1 MIDHPDF
8 LLNFQFAATLLLPM
22 HLLHVLLYLSL
33 FLHVQNL
40 QGQS

>member
-8 LLNFQFAATLLLPM
+8 LLNFQFSETLLLPM